1 MNVLTNFEC
10 FIKNQ
15 IFTDQNIQNYWTL
28 QNRKNTPN
36 NSSLQRTKDDTF
48 AESQVSSNSN
58 LSPIN
63 PRIKG
68 GLQTSTPTKDNSSS
82 SQCAD
87 RIGTP
92 KTTLLDFK
100 KLLLAKSTKTI
111 PQKLSAV
118 ELLKVNKAN
127 ATDPSPAPKSTMPI
141 LDLSG
146 SPKIFANRRMLRQG
160 QFGSPS
166 KNFLPK
172 QRSAAW
178 RHNSPRTDIMSTA
191 IPEANSEEDR
201 SNTSESSKEDDVS
214 LKGASLKTNI
224 FLQAEENNFMK
235 GEIKNPHLRTQ
246 IISQKYG
253 YIPDTPQNIAS
264 ENQISATSAT
274 STATNNNDAHNEVIN
289 NQALETAL

>member
-1 MNVLTNFEC
+1 MNVA
-10 FIKNQ
+10 
-15 IFTDQNIQNYWTL
+15 DQSVRNYWTL
-28 QNRKNTPN
+28 QNRKKPL
-36 NSSLQRTKDDTF
+36 NSGAALQRTKDDAF
-48 AESQVSSNSN
+48 AESTVSSNSN

-87 RIGTP
+87 RIGSP

-100 KLLLAKSTKTI
+100 KLLLAKSTKTV
-111 PQKLSAV
+111 PLKLSAV
-118 ELLKVNKAN
+118 EMLKVNKSN
-127 ATDPSPAPKSTMPI
+127 VSEQKPSPKSTMPI

-146 SPKIFANRRMLRQG
+146 SPKIFASRRMLRQG

-178 RHNSPRTDIMSTA
+178 RHNSPRTDIMSTS
-191 IPEANSEEDR
+191 IPEANSEEDK
-201 SNTSESSKEDDVS
+201 SNSSESSKSVSEDDVS

-253 YIPDTPQNIAS
+253 YIPDAQLLAPENLTAS
-264 ENQISATSAT
+264 TGASSAAT
-274 STATNNNDAHNEVIN
+274 HRNNDALNEAVSN
-289 NQALETAL
+289 KALETAL

>member
-1 MNVLTNFEC
+1 M
-10 FIKNQ
+10 
-15 IFTDQNIQNYWTL
+15 
-28 QNRKNTPN
+28 
-36 NSSLQRTKDDTF
+36 
-48 AESQVSSNSN
+48 
-58 LSPIN
+58 SPIN

-68 GLQTSTPTKDNSSS
+68 GLQTSTPTKDTSSS
-82 SQCAD
+82 SQCSD

-100 KLLLAKSTKTI
+100 KLLLAKSTKTA
-111 PQKLSAV
+111 PQKMSAV
-118 ELLKVNKAN
+118 EMLKVNKAN
-127 ATDPSPAPKSTMPI
+127 LAEPSPAQKSTMPI

-146 SPKIFANRRMLRQG
+146 SPKIFASRRMLRQG

-172 QRSAAW
+172 QRSLAW
-178 RHNSPRTDIMSTA
+178 RLNSPRTDIMSTA
-191 IPEANSEEDR
+191 IPEAHSEEDR
-201 SNTSESSKEDDVS
+201 SNTSESSKSVSEDDLS

-235 GEIKNPHLRTQ
+235 GEIKNPLLRTQ

-253 YIPDTPQNIAS
+253 YIPETQIVQKPASS
-264 ENQISATSAT
+264 ENETI
-274 STATNNNDAHNEVIN
+274 ATNNSTNNDAH

>member
-1 MNVLTNFEC
+1 MP
-10 FIKNQ
+10 
-15 IFTDQNIQNYWTL
+15 NYWTL
-28 QNRKNTPN
+28 QNRKK
-36 NSSLQRTKDDTF
+36 SSPIALQKTKDDTF
-48 AESQVSSNSN
+48 AESEVSSNSN

-68 GLQTSTPTKDNSSS
+68 GLQTSTPTKDITNS

-92 KTTLLDFK
+92 KTSLLDFK
-100 KLLLAKSTKTI
+100 KLLLAKSTKTV

-118 ELLKVNKAN
+118 EMLKVTKAN
-127 ATDPSPAPKSTMPI
+127 NAADPSPAPKSTMPI

-146 SPKIFANRRMLRQG
+146 SPKIFASRRMLRQG

-166 KNFLPK
+166 KNFLK
-172 QRSAAW
+172 QQQRSSAW
-178 RHNSPRTDIMSTA
+178 RHNSHRTDIMSTA
-191 IPEANSEEDR
+191 IPEANSEEDK
-201 SNTSESSKEDDVS
+201 SNTSESSKSVSEDDVS
-214 LKGASLKTNI
+214 LKGTTLKTNL

-253 YIPDTPQNIAS
+253 YISDTPNAPKLAS
-264 ENQISATSAT
+264 ETN
-274 STATNNNDAHNEVIN
+274 STATAAATNNDAHNEAIN
-289 NQALETAL
+289 KALETAL